1 MSRKPDIELSQTQ
14 RDELEHL
21 VRAGNAPARTQTRAR
36 ILLLS
41 DRSQGPWRSA
51 PKVAE
56 AVMVHPN
63 TVRNVRRRF
72 VAEGLAA
79 ALQEKPRP
87 GATPKLDGELE
98 ARLTVL
104 ACSAPPAGQRRWT
117 LRLLAEQL
125 VALEYV
131 DEVSHVTVGE
141 WLKKTHLSLGA

>member
-1 MSRKPDIELSQTQ
+1 
-14 RDELEHL
+14 
-21 VRAGNAPARTQTRAR
+21 
-36 ILLLS
+36 
-41 DRSQGPWRSA
+41 
-51 PKVAE
+51 
-56 AVMVHPN
+56 MVHPN

-79 ALQEKPRP
+79 ALHEKQRP

>member
-1 MSRKPDIELSQTQ
+1 MSRREYIELSQEQ
-14 RDELEHL
+14 RDELEHM
-21 VRAGNAPARTQTRAR
+21 VRAGSAPARTQARAR

-41 DRSQGPWRSA
+41 DRRQGPWRSA

-63 TVRNVRRRF
+63 TVRKVRRQF
-72 VAEGLAA
+72 VAGGLAA
-79 ALQEKPRP
+79 ALYEKQRP
-87 GATPKLDGELE
+87 GARPKLDGELE
-98 ARLTVL
+98 ARLTAL
-104 ACSAPPAGQRRWT
+104 ACSNPPEGHRRWT

-141 WLKKTHLSLGA
+141 WLKKTHLSLGE

>member
-1 MSRKPDIELSQTQ
+1 MSRKPDVELSQTQ
-14 RDELEHL
+14 RDELEHML
-21 VRAGNAPARTQTRAR
+21 RAGNAPARTQTRAR

-41 DRSQGPWRSA
+41 DRRQGPWRSA

-72 VAEGLAA
+72 IAEGLAA
-79 ALQEKPRP
+79 ALHEKPRP
-87 GATPKLDGELE
+87 GATPKLNGELE

-104 ACSAPPAGQRRWT
+104 VCSDPPAGQRRWT